1 VSSEPSLRH
10 RLRQALPAAMKA
22 GDRVAVAALRS
33 TLAAIDNAG
42 AVDRAP
48 SVDQTLAIERI
59 PVGAGAAEVPRRVL
73 TEAQVEHIVRAELAE
88 REAAARE
95 YERAGRSEQAERL
108 RHEAG
113 VLAAHLSPGC
123 G

>member
-1 VSSEPSLRH
+1 MSSEPSLRH

-73 TEAQVEHIVRAELAE
+73 TEAQVEHIVRAE